1 MKKGDFLLSN
11 LRIENIAVIEKADI
25 TFDIGL
31 NVLTGETGAG
41 KSIIIDAINA
51 ILGERTS
58 KELIRTGAQ
67 SSSVTAY
74 FENIGDNVIDALNEL
89 EIPCEEDKTLLI
101 QRKINIDG
109 RNTCKVNGYPVTV
122 TMLKQL
128 GKYLINIYGQ
138 NDSQFLLTN
147 DNNILL
153 LDSVAHNE
161 DILHEYQNY
170 YKKYVKLKKELKLL
184 TGNAQEKENE
194 ANLLSF
200 QINELEKAEVKIGE
214 IERLEEYITKC
225 KNSEKIAKSLNEAVN
240 YLYGNDDYDGIII
253 NFKNIKNKL
262 ETVNDVF
269 SELEEDIGKLTE
281 ALYLSEEIYSS
292 IDRKLNSIDFNKS
305 ELEKA
310 EERLDYLLKLKRKY
324 GNSEEDMLQYL
335 ENAKI
340 KLNQIENSEVHSE
353 EITEQLNFNADK
365 MIEYAEKL
373 SSSRRNAG
381 EKFIN
386 KIVEELTFLDMPG
399 VRFKIKQDDKAF
411 SMIGKDNIEILISPN
426 EGEIEKSLS
435 KIASGGELSRIM
447 LAIKNVTSQDDKL
460 ETMIFDE
467 IDTGVSGKTAEKI
480 GIKLSDVSKQRQVI
494 CVTHSAQVASKSD
507 NHLLIEKS
515 TSNGQTYTQVRS
527 LSEKERK
534 YEIARII
541 GGVVIT
547 QGQLKVAE
555 EMLKGTENNETGK
568 N

>member
-1 MKKGDFLLSN
+1 MLSN

-25 TFDIGL
+25 SFDIGL
-31 NVLTGETGAG
+31 NVMTGETGAG
-41 KSIIIDAINA
+41 KSIIIDAINV

-67 SSSVTAY
+67 SASVSAY
-74 FENIGDNVIDALNEL
+74 FENIGQNVVYSLNEL

-109 RNTCKVNGYPVTV
+109 RNTCKVNGCPVTV

-128 GKYLINIYGQ
+128 GKSLVNIYGQ

-147 DNNILL
+147 DNNIVLI
-153 LDSVAHNE
+153 DSLAQNE
-161 DILHEYQNY
+161 DILSQYQVY
-170 YKKYVKLKKELKLL
+170 YKEYVKLKKELKLL

-194 ANLLSF
+194 VSLLSF
-200 QINELEKAEVKIGE
+200 QISELEKADIKIGE
-214 IERLEEYITKC
+214 IEKLEQYITKC
-225 KNSEKIAKSLNEAVN
+225 KNSEKIAKSLNEATN
-240 YLYGNDDYDGIII
+240 YLYGSDEYDGIIL
-253 NFKNIKNKL
+253 NFKTIKNRL
-262 ETVNDVF
+262 ENVSDVF
-269 SELEEDIGKLTE
+269 TQLDDDISKLTE
-281 ALYLSEEIYSS
+281 ITCLTEEIYSS
-292 IDRKLNSIDFNKS
+292 ISNKLNSIDFDKV

-310 EERLDYLLKLKRKY
+310 EERLDCLLKLKRKY
-324 GNSEEDMLQYL
+324 GNSEEEMLTFL
-335 ENAKI
+335 ENAKNS
-340 KLNQIENSEVHSE
+340 LSQIENSEIHIDK
-353 EITEQLNFNADK
+353 ITEKLNISADK
-365 MIEYAEKL
+365 MIKYADKL
-373 SSSRRNAG
+373 SLSRKKAG
-381 EKFIN
+381 EQFIE
-386 KIVEELTFLDMPG
+386 KIVNELSFLDMPG
-399 VRFKIKQDDKAF
+399 VRFKIKQEDKAF
-411 SMIGKDNIEILISPN
+411 SLIGKDNIEILISPN
-426 EGEIEKSLS
+426 EGENEKTLS

-447 LAIKNVTSQDDKL
+447 LAIKNVASQNDNL

-480 GIKLSDVSKQRQVI
+480 GIKLSEVSKQRQVI

-515 TSNGQTYTQVRS
+515 TSNGHTYTQVRS

-534 YEIARII
+534 YELARII

-555 EMLKGTENNETGK
+555 EMLKGTNDDDTGK

>member
-1 MKKGDFLLSN
+1 MF
-11 LRIENIAVIEKADI
+11 
-25 TFDIGL
+25 
-31 NVLTGETGAG
+31 
-41 KSIIIDAINA
+41 
-51 ILGERTS
+51 
-58 KELIRTGAQ
+58 
-67 SSSVTAY
+67 
-74 FENIGDNVIDALNEL
+74 
-89 EIPCEEDKTLLI
+89 
-101 QRKINIDG
+101 
-109 RNTCKVNGYPVTV
+109 
-122 TMLKQL
+122 
-128 GKYLINIYGQ
+128 
-138 NDSQFLLTN
+138 
-147 DNNILL
+147 
-153 LDSVAHNE
+153 HNE

-194 ANLLSF
+194 ANLLYF

-340 KLNQIENSEVHSE
+340 KLNQIENSEVHIE

-426 EGEIEKSLS
+426 EGETEKSLS

>member
-1 MKKGDFLLSN
+1 
-11 LRIENIAVIEKADI
+11 
-25 TFDIGL
+25 
-31 NVLTGETGAG
+31 
-41 KSIIIDAINA
+41 
-51 ILGERTS
+51 
-58 KELIRTGAQ
+58 
-67 SSSVTAY
+67 
-74 FENIGDNVIDALNEL
+74 
-89 EIPCEEDKTLLI
+89 
-101 QRKINIDG
+101 
-109 RNTCKVNGYPVTV
+109 
-122 TMLKQL
+122 
-128 GKYLINIYGQ
+128 
-138 NDSQFLLTN
+138 
-147 DNNILL
+147 
-153 LDSVAHNE
+153 
-161 DILHEYQNY
+161 
-170 YKKYVKLKKELKLL
+170 
-184 TGNAQEKENE
+184 
-194 ANLLSF
+194 
-200 QINELEKAEVKIGE
+200 
-214 IERLEEYITKC
+214 
-225 KNSEKIAKSLNEAVN
+225 
-240 YLYGNDDYDGIII
+240 
-253 NFKNIKNKL
+253 
-262 ETVNDVF
+262 
-269 SELEEDIGKLTE
+269 
-281 ALYLSEEIYSS
+281 
-292 IDRKLNSIDFNKS
+292 
-305 ELEKA
+305 
-310 EERLDYLLKLKRKY
+310 
-324 GNSEEDMLQYL
+324 MLQYL

-340 KLNQIENSEVHSE
+340 KLNQIENSEVHIE

-426 EGEIEKSLS
+426 EGETEKSLS